1 MRAKVGECHAQ
12 DQVAVS
18 GFRSC
23 PILSTTP
30 PSAGSGRS
38 WPSTG
43 QLPSLPAVQ
52 RREQFHPMYLSSNTS
67 LPVRVNVVLSKDIN
81 SQRRGTEQSKGN
93 QTRSLPSGIS
103 LFSET
108 NDKQGILSFLGDKQS
123 YRESPG
129 IGGGIQVSVGGHV
142 TTSCSAHAGSEGVRT
157 SSQSGQCT
165 LPWPGEPVLENVRN
179 QRVGDRKSSVI
190 F

>member
-1 MRAKVGECHAQ
+1 
-12 DQVAVS
+12 
-18 GFRSC
+18 
-23 PILSTTP
+23 
-30 PSAGSGRS
+30 
-38 WPSTG
+38 
-43 QLPSLPAVQ
+43 
-52 RREQFHPMYLSSNTS
+52 MYLSSNTS

-179 QRVGDRKSSVI
+179 QRVGDRKSSGQSVWHWSSQVYAKLLYSVQANMRSTSKI
-190 F
+190 FYLIHIP